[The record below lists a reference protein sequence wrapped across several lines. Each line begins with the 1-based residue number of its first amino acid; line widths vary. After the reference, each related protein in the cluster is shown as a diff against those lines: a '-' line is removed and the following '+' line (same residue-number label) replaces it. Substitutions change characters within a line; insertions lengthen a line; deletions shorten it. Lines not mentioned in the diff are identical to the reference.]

1 MTERPDK
8 EKPRLPHPA
17 LILCGGRSQ
26 RMGSDKALLPL
37 GSKTVLQRVVRN
49 FSELSDSLVLV
60 IGHQA
65 ETPPDNGGF
74 TEVIRDEHPD
84 FGPLEGLRV
93 GLQHLQQH
101 DFVMVGTCD
110 APLVVADVYR
120 SMVQRMVD
128 SNAEVALPMVD
139 DQYYP
144 LTAVYRTSVLGK
156 VSRMV
161 ANQQLRVK
169 DLLSQV
175 QVCEVSSNDLRRV
188 DPELQTLRNIN
199 TRAEYQQMLKDVEQ
213 AN

>member
-1 MTERPDK
+1 
-8 EKPRLPHPA
+8 
-17 LILCGGRSQ
+17 
-26 RMGSDKALLPL
+26 
-37 GSKTVLQRVVRN
+37 
-49 FSELSDSLVLV
+49 
-60 IGHQA
+60 
-65 ETPPDNGGF
+65 
-74 TEVIRDEHPD
+74 
-84 FGPLEGLRV
+84 
-93 GLQHLQQH
+93 
-101 DFVMVGTCD
+101 
-110 APLVVADVYR
+110 
-120 SMVQRMVD
+120 
-128 SNAEVALPMVD
+128 MVD